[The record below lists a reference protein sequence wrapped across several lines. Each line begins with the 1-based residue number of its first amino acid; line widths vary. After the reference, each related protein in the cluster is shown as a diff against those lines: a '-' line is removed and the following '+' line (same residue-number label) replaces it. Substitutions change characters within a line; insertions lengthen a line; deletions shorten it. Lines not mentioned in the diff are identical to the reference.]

1 VGKQFHPMPLNY
13 LKNSY
18 NPKSVTQLI
27 STIAIA
33 MGASWVSGINLY
45 ACVGTLGLLG
55 RFAHLQLPGELQ
67 VLTSGWVIG
76 VAIGLYAVEFVADKI
91 PIVDSTWDVIHT
103 FIRVPAGA
111 VLAAGAFGDFDRGIQ
126 VIALLLGGGLALS
139 SHGTKAATRVA
150 LNASPEP
157 VSNAVASVVEDIIA
171 VLTTIASVFVPVLI
185 FIIVGVGLVISFLVF
200 KRIRRFFQQVRKTLR
215 GWFAPATS

>member
-1 VGKQFHPMPLNY
+1 M
-13 LKNSY
+13 
-18 NPKSVTQLI
+18 TQLI

-55 RFAHLQLPGELQ
+55 RFANLQLPGELQ
-67 VLTSGWVIG
+67 VLTSWWVIG
-76 VAIGLYAVEFVADKI
+76 VAVTLYVIEFVADKVPWI
-91 PIVDSTWDVIHT
+91 DSTWDVIHT

-139 SHGTKAATRVA
+139 SHGTKAATRLA

-157 VSNAVASVVEDIIA
+157 VSNSVASIIEDIIA
-171 VLTTIASVFVPVLI
+171 IVSIVISVFVPVLI
-185 FIIVGVGLVISFLVF
+185 FIIVGVGLVISVLVF
-200 KRIRRFFQQVRKTLR
+200 KRIRRFFQQVTRTVR